1 MPYSTVDGAEV
12 DGCDDDQT
20 AVVKDSDGE
29 LMGCHGSEDAAQE
42 QVAALE
48 ASEDDRATPDEL
60 SEGDRVRWDSSGGN
74 AYGRIED
81 VVTDGEISAE
91 PEGPTMEGTGDNPA
105 YGVRVY
111 DIDDGEWVETDTLTV
126 HRADALTPIDSF
138 PEDRAMSDATG
149 SYRAVLPGANIRGT
163 RDDDTVTVQFM
174 TEQVARDGMVLDA
187 DGIDTSAF
195 EQNPVVLW
203 SHGTDPRRGDEPIA
217 KAHNLRRNGEGMLAD
232 VTFADDEF
240 AQRIREKVRNGFVNA
255 VSIGWRT
262 EDIDRTGDAPTVTEA
277 DMTEFSFVAVPAD
290 TEALVKERTA
300 GSEASQKSELR
311 EEVRA
316 MRRELAVHVR
326 GQSLASTLEDAITD
340 MAGDDMSESDIQFEM
355 ADAAGIEGSTLDGIL
370 GAEIECPPLERLE
383 GFADVLDIDL
393 DTIVA
398 AAENDGCEYDRSGC
412 SCDRAEATA
421 TSPQPESDP
430 EGTPSASDDASRDA
444 AQEGD
449 RRSADAEQYVPLSAL
464 KKLKAQ
470 QGRQWT
476 REDIRTELKKI
487 LGMA

>member
-1 MPYSTVDGAEV
+1 
-12 DGCDDDQT
+12 
-20 AVVKDSDGE
+20 
-29 LMGCHGSEDAAQE
+29 
-42 QVAALE
+42 
-48 ASEDDRATPDEL
+48 
-60 SEGDRVRWDSSGGN
+60 
-74 AYGRIED
+74 
-81 VVTDGEISAE
+81 
-91 PEGPTMEGTGDNPA
+91 
-105 YGVRVY
+105 
-111 DIDDGEWVETDTLTV
+111 
-126 HRADALTPIDSF
+126 
-138 PEDRAMSDATG
+138 
-149 SYRAVLPGANIRGT
+149 
-163 RDDDTVTVQFM
+163 M

-187 DGIDTSAF
+187 DGLDTSAF

-290 TEALVKERTA
+290 SQALVQERTA
-300 GSEASQKSELR
+300 GSEVEHR
-311 EEVRA
+311 I
-316 MRRELAVHVR
+316 
-326 GQSLASTLEDAITD
+326 G
-340 MAGDDMSESDIQFEM
+340 
-355 ADAAGIEGSTLDGIL
+355 
-370 GAEIECPPLERLE
+370 RLE
-383 GFADVLDIDL
+383 EKIEQL
-393 DTIVA
+393 
-398 AAENDGCEYDRSGC
+398 
-412 SCDRAEATA
+412 RAEATA
-421 TSPQPESDP
+421 TSPQPESDM